1 AEDGI
6 RDFHVTGVQTCA
18 LPIYL
23 QGIITENLR
32 NREEAAEEAKVI
44 IAEHAE
50 AFTAWLR
57 QLDHVEVIRDYR
69 QRIQQMAQEQLQRA
83 HNQLAA
89 GKEAEAVLQELT
101 QRLTNQF
108 LHQPTRL
115 MPEAGAAGD
124 DLTLA
129 VFQRLIADDE

>member
-1 AEDGI
+1 MD
-6 RDFHVTGVQTCA
+6 D
-18 LPIYL
+18 L

-115 MPEAGAAGD
+115 MREAGAAGD